1 MIASPLQD
9 FQNNRFHTQDILGS
23 VCAATLVVLAS
34 KYIQQITNLTAFAAA
49 ANGAS
54 VLITAKSVH
63 TLCTSSQKR
72 ETDTAENTLV
82 FALAVATVATML
94 RATTVLKSR
103 FNTFPDFN
111 KFAKPLLA
119 TTTATI
125 VLTEAG
131 IRSIQVTYATYQA
144 WAEGRAESLA
154 LAKAEIA
161 KEDFNAKGKID
172 ALEAEAINALR
183 GHIERVLASPADRE
197 GVPNNLILWV
207 NTRAGAGQLEIPG
220 WENISTDLGMVD
232 LVVEGGYFAKD
243 FIIGIHDSIFLCIPA
258 AQQALAPR
266 GRDDLLAR
274 FLDKWFP
281 NKIQLVP
288 GDTAATMITE
298 LGKLEEAQF
307 KLIIAAF
314 NDATEKALPEETT
327 PQELIREH
335 LGNEAVSLKRE
346 FFEGHEG
353 LIRPYGLHQ
362 RNFKQDLGLLPDDIK
377 RELGRNVP
385 EEISMDEY
393 YKNRMPLLKEL
404 ITAHRAG

>member
-1 MIASPLQD
+1 MIEA
-9 FQNNRFHTQDILGS
+9 FQNNRYHAQDVLGS
-23 VCAATLVVLAS
+23 ACAATLVVLAS

-49 ANGAS
+49 TNGAS
-54 VLITAKSVH
+54 VLITAKSIH
-63 TLCTSSQKR
+63 TLCTSSQKGER
-72 ETDTAENTLV
+72 DTAENTLV
-82 FALAVATVATML
+82 FALSVATVATML

-103 FNTFPDFN
+103 HNTFPDFN

-131 IRSIQVTYATYQA
+131 IRSIQVTHATYQA
-144 WAEGRAESLA
+144 WANGRVESLA

-161 KEDFNAKGKID
+161 KESFNTKEKID
-172 ALEAEAINALR
+172 ALEEEAINTLR

-207 NTRAGAGQLEIPG
+207 NTRAGQLEIPG
-220 WENISTDLGMVD
+220 WENISRDLGMVD
-232 LVVEGGYFAKD
+232 LMVEGGYFAKD

-298 LGKLEEAQF
+298 LEKLEEAQF
-307 KLIIAAF
+307 KIIIAAF
-314 NDATEKALPEETT
+314 NDATEKALPEGTT

-377 RELGRNVP
+377 RELRRNVP
-385 EEISMDEY
+385 EGSSMDEY